1 MAVMKNRVIFF
12 IAFLLLF
19 LAAFPVTVNADMGPK
34 PQITVIVKN
43 PPEDE
48 YYLDLLVK
56 GDCSYDNLKMDG
68 ASYNQSKL
76 ALLEAYDMDG
86 WHPGLTKGT
95 AIPMHGKLTG
105 VKDSDVMN
113 HTFSYVGV
121 PDDFKIIIITP
132 KNQYLVS
139 QEIHR
144 DRFHY
149 TVYYDYNTG
158 EITTEKIA
166 FSYIREFF
174 LTCLPT
180 LLIEGIILLLFGFSL
195 RKNLKPF
202 LIINVL
208 TQIFLTASV
217 GQMIQKEGH
226 LYGYFILIP
235 IEIIIFL
242 VEMLA
247 FSLLLKEYGKARRVI
262 YAFTANLLSF
272 LAGILLLLWA

>member
-1 MAVMKNRVIFF
+1 MAIMKSRVIYFKM
-12 IAFLLLF
+12 FLLLF
-19 LAAFPVTVNADMGPK
+19 LVAFPVTVNADMGPK

-43 PPEDE
+43 PPEGE

-56 GDCSYDNLKMDG
+56 GECSYENLRMDE
-68 ASYNQSKL
+68 ASCDRNKL
-76 ALLEAYDMDG
+76 ALLESYNTDG

-95 AIPMHGKLTG
+95 RIPMHGKLTG
-105 VKDSDVMN
+105 VKESDVMI

-166 FSYIREFF
+166 FSYIREFL

-180 LLIEGIILLLFGFSL
+180 LLIEGIVLLLFGFSL

-208 TQIFLTASV
+208 TQIFLTTSV
-217 GQMIQKEGH
+217 GWMIQKEGH
-226 LYGYFILIP
+226 LSGYFILIP

-247 FSLLLKEYGKARRVI
+247 FSLLLKEYSKARRVI

-272 LAGILLLLWA
+272 LAGIFLLLWA